1 MPTYKIQNIARIL
14 MRVTFKSKLS
24 LPVAHPELYS
34 IEMAW
39 SKIKREGT
47 TKNLNFRLSAL
58 EERLKLAVLKLT
70 ASELNNCIKHVGVQE
85 LKWGQTNS

>member
-14 MRVTFKSKLS
+14 MSVTFKSKLS

-39 SKIKREGT
+39 SKIKPEVT
-47 TKNLNFRLSAL
+47 TKNLNFRLSAV
-58 EERLKLAVLKLT
+58 EERPKLAVLKLT
-70 ASELNNCIKHVGVQE
+70 ASELNNSIEHARV
-85 LKWGQTNS
+85 